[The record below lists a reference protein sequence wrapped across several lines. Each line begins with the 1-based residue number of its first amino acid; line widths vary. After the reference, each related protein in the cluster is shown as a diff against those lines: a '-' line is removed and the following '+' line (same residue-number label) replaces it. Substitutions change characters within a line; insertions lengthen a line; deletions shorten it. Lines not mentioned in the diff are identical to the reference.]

1 MPNDAPLDAAANGAS
16 IVLVDLPA
24 MITGEVDAD
33 LADELAL
40 TIRRVLEHGVRT
52 RHDGSRKDVDA
63 DMIGVACAHVSQV
76 NAMRERL
83 GTDLSGVFVE
93 TVTVFK
99 ASNDR

>member
-1 MPNDAPLDAAANGAS
+1 
-16 IVLVDLPA
+16 
-24 MITGEVDAD
+24 
-33 LADELAL
+33 
-40 TIRRVLEHGVRT
+40 
-52 RHDGSRKDVDA
+52 
-63 DMIGVACAHVSQV
+63 MIGVACAHVSQV